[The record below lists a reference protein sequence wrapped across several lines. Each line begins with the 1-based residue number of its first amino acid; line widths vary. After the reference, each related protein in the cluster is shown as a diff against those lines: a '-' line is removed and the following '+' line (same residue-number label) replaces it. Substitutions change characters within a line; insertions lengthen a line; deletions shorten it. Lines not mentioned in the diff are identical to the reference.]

1 MHSVSNQKT
10 SFGVFLNT
18 YSTKMEFSSQ
28 EKKKKK
34 KSCPKCLDLFGH
46 KGMDGLAQCDEI

>member
-34 KSCPKCLDLFGH
+34 KVVPN
-46 KGMDGLAQCDEI
+46 A